1 MFDKSSQQTYF
12 GNFAHMDSA
21 CLSFRISLQVPFFLH
36 TRRHHGGCIH
46 LYYYGKVCLQH
57 HDLLNY
63 QTDLFKTDI
72 FRKLMIQH

>member
-1 MFDKSSQQTYF
+1 MLCLTNPVNKPSLEILPIWIQ
-12 GNFAHMDSA
+12 HA
-21 CLSFRISLQVPFFLH
+21 CPSEFLYRFLSFSIYGATMGDV
-36 TRRHHGGCIH
+36 IID
-46 LYYYGKVCLQH
+46 GKVCLQH